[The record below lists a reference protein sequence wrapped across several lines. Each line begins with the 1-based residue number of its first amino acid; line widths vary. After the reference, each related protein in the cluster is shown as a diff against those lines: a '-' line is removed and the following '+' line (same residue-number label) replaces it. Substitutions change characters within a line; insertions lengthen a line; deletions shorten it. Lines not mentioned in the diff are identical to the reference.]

1 MAAGVSSL
9 LHSESLPIT
18 LAHGDEEDGNWW
30 RSVIGA
36 GDVLSINTEATYRV
50 WLSRILE
57 FGDDTNANQW
67 WKELDQLV
75 PDVFVKVKEERRD
88 AEYRTRL
95 NEAVVGLLGHY
106 LEEEPELAQADADA
120 GDALDMDEWG
130 NSGTTYHILLFL

>member
-1 MAAGVSSL
+1 MSAYAGVSPL

-18 LAHGDEEDGNWW
+18 LAPGDDPFMVQGDV
-30 RSVIGA
+30 RSV
-36 GDVLSINTEATYRV
+36 NTEATYRV

-67 WKELDQLV
+67 WKELDQLI
-75 PDVFVKVKEERRD
+75 PDVFTKVKEERRD

-106 LEEEPELAQADADA
+106 AEQQPELEQDDGEA
-120 GDALDMDEWG
+120 GDAMVMDE
-130 NSGTTYHILLFL
+130 